1 MIKGLTVIKM
11 KFKND
16 PNWSESTTD
25 AAPGSVLRRFVK
37 MQFLEVVMNT
47 HIHIMC
53 HIYVLASVT
62 VGKKCS

>member
-16 PNWSESTTD
+16 PSWSESTTD
-25 AAPGSVLRRFVK
+25 AAPGSILRRFVK

-47 HIHIMC
+47 HTY
-53 HIYVLASVT
+53 YVPHLC
-62 VGKKCS
+62 VGQCNSGEEM